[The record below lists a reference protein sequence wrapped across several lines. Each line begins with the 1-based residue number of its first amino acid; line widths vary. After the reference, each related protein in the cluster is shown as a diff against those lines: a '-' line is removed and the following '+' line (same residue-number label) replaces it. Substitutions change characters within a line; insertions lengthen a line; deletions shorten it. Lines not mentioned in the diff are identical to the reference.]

1 MAADS
6 ESCVKVISVW
16 DHDETLALVA
26 AWSRDDIQAQLK
38 RSVRNLKVYMRISEL
53 MAAAGY
59 LKTAVQCR
67 HKMKKLQYEYR
78 QVKYC
83 HLRAPGRHKAFKYFK
98 LLDNILKDR
107 PLAPP
112 KAVLHALSFEA
123 DPEECVVP
131 PAAAACLL
139 YSPSPDSLSP
149 ASLPG
154 QGPGP
159 SLEESSGTLP
169 TRTSSAD
176 SPLTLSGPGASPQL
190 PGLHADST
198 PVRSKGDV
206 TGEVIDKPSTSSSSG
221 DEYRYGAEERPR
233 GTNLHGKKKC
243 KKGDTGNVL
252 YDYMICQQE
261 MQRRYLEFEAEQR
274 RLDREAAERR
284 DMCFME
290 MMGALISTV
299 AMAVNRTNNNQN

>member
-1 MAADS
+1 MATDS

-26 AWSRDDIQAQLK
+26 AWSRDDIQAQLR
-38 RSVRNLKVYMRISEL
+38 RSVRNLKVYTRISEL

-78 QVKYC
+78 QLKYC
-83 HLRAPGRHKAFKYFK
+83 HLRVPGRHKAFKYFK

-107 PLAPP
+107 PLAAP
-112 KAVLHALSFEA
+112 KAGLLALSFEA
-123 DPEECVVP
+123 DPEEELEEECVP
-131 PAAAACLL
+131 PSATAACLR
-139 YSPSPDSLSP
+139 YSPGPSPGSLSP
-149 ASLPG
+149 ASLLG
-154 QGPGP
+154 QGPPVGASP
-159 SLEESSGTLP
+159 E
-169 TRTSSAD
+169 D
-176 SPLTLSGPGASPQL
+176 SPLTLSASPQ
-190 PGLHADST
+190 PPALHADST
-198 PVRSKGDV
+198 PVRSKGAPFICDV
-206 TGEVIDKPSTSSSSG
+206 TGEVLDKPSTSSSSG
-221 DEYRYGAEERPR
+221 DDYRYGAEERPR
-233 GTNLHGKKKC
+233 GTNMHGKKKC
-243 KKGDTGNVL
+243 KKGETGNVL

-299 AMAVNRTNNNQN
+299 AMAVNRTNNNHN